1 MVSNPKRV
9 SEGETRGW
17 GDCISYIIA
26 FVNSVLPERW
36 MGQSARWHHYLCCVL
51 WVVSCCCIVS
61 YITCVSYPLCATTD
75 PRDAIKSIPIRKCLS
90 KWPFLF
96 VFTLLLLVSLFL
108 LMEYDKIIVIY
119 LSLTMTWRD
128 EIMLDWW
135 CAFATSSAAV
145 ASASADDNAIDIYI
159 VMMMVTVTGVRA
171 RNRST
176 TRIHLPWMTTSTE
189 SDWLTDGWRDSS
201 PYYTQH
207 IYPPTHL
214 FEYLFMDRIRFIAW

>member
-1 MVSNPKRV
+1 MRRLHKLYYCIRQLCTAWEMDGTVCGMTSLPLLCALG
-9 SEGETRGW
+9 GELLLH
-17 GDCISYIIA
+17 CILYH
-26 FVNSVLPERW
+26 V
-36 MGQSARWHHYLCCVL
+36 CVL
-51 WVVSCCCIVS
+51 SS
-61 YITCVSYPLCATTD
+61 LRHHAD

-201 PYYTQH
+201 PYYNQH